1 MRQGISNS
9 NYSTGI
15 GYITIPVNV
24 DRKRYVSSCYRK
36 ERVSIQL
43 DDGGSVLKDCYVS
56 KDLLS
61 SLKFPKTNDK
71 LGSCVAFIVPKY
83 HDIPIIVGVINRPG
97 ENDLLDEHIYKK
109 VISSDVGV
117 VSVEMKPEG
126 GIFINVDSA
135 FENEGNIYVLVKSK
149 NNTSKLD
156 VKCFGDINIYA
167 EGKTTLETLKD
178 VNLKKIEVD
187 KGINKIVSE
196 IILSEEGF
204 VYSDKF
210 ENKIE
215 CTSDGKIIHHE
226 GSSPVVKGDELLF
239 QLQKMKMTLDSF
251 IETYLTTVTT
261 IVGDA
266 GISAKATME
275 AAMLNVREEDFSKIN
290 SEKSFIK

>member
-1 MRQGISNS
+1 MRQGISNP

-204 VYSDKF
+204 IYSDKF

-266 GISAKATME
+266 GISAKAAME